1 MFTPSGMTTRSSG
14 SPFSQTLQSGRAKN
28 KRVANLFTP
37 KGKGTSSFL
46 KSQGNRSLQTS
57 QLLEET
63 AGHKVETYGLPL
75 PVLITEVLTTS
86 DRNTEISVSINSSGW
101 AWLVGGRK
109 LFIWRYKQVQHARS
123 VFCKELTLPPSDLAH
138 NSDRVCVIPNN
149 SDHQSASC
157 IAVSPEGIVRYWPNI
172 ANEGSS
178 VEISAELRGE
188 ECQCVVCL
196 PPFGCLLATT
206 TSSLVLLNIATN
218 KNTLTCHLL
227 KSSQGMFSGIGRRMS
242 SFIFGASPLQPTGAP
257 LQAISVGLTEDDDD
271 FPFYVLS
278 GTQLQKWTV
287 GEGITEKLF
296 YQVDADR
303 MFRESIARKLWD
315 QDSKHLTQLR
325 SWLIDMQSTST
336 GVVIFGAA
344 VNMDVSLTVNYALAF
359 IDTDIGGT
367 PSALEKLVLLD
378 YQDSF
383 DDELEYQL
391 QNFKLVV
398 PDTQTYCGYV
408 YNKERVLYVPGE
420 TEIVDIQ
427 APGGHVL
434 GAGCCDKC
442 AIFFSSSVGLF
453 TISMT
458 QKQDMGLVE
467 ETNYDVTRADMSVL
481 AASSSQIQELSMSDD
496 KISRLKGAFLA
507 AMKGN
512 MRQAQASVDELF
524 PVGDHVNSDIDQ
536 VVTSLSKD
544 LIDDYPASDPR
555 WAESRQDPSSR
566 TTSLII
572 LNQLN
577 DKVKAHDYIINFLK
591 KVGLWDKLKEVQSR
605 DTKMLTRNALCE
617 HAEKIQAAIA
627 LRTQHSTYTALVDA
641 AIKRVLEKRGDFD
654 SMQSLTPQDIFYR
667 EVSKVHEIAE
677 ALMEY
682 EEDFLAADVTTQ
694 DVLTVVSSVNAVLQ
708 SMFDKALQYR
718 QNKVSVYQSYV
729 PETLEYT
736 PWTSTSGERG
746 IRTILIKQYT
756 KTYEEALPET
766 GDAEIRDVLFEQLVH
781 LTDIVLDGYR
791 CQLESLRQCNSAHH
805 DQFLK
810 RYEQDRHNMI
820 APLLEYGK
828 HEMAASLAEKY
839 LDFEILIQLCD
850 DTNNS
855 DRIERYLVQFA
866 DKGFADFLYAWYL
879 KKGKRGKLMS
889 LPVSQHAE
897 LRSFLQTDNNKYL
910 SWLHDIHTDNYIEAH
925 NTLLDLARLEVGCL
939 AKKKTLLS
947 LSKLAGLAADDPRE
961 EVITE
966 DHIDDINREQDL
978 ITHQEQLPARVIQHL
993 GMEEDNMRVLQPVEI
1008 IQQYISDF
1016 NIDANEFDFKK
1027 ALDLLQYIDK
1037 DDENIDFESLRL
1049 YIWTRAILRNSWV
1062 YDQAIDPQDVI
1073 KDTIFFKVIDLA
1085 YREGQNLPS
1094 FLPELDSLLQS
1105 DDLGLLKDDDTFQ
1118 YLMRAGFEH
1127 IQQMAI

>member
-1 MFTPSGMTTRSSG
+1 MTFSG
-14 SPFSQTLQSGRAKN
+14 
-28 KRVANLFTP
+28 
-37 KGKGTSSFL
+37 
-46 KSQGNRSLQTS
+46 
-57 QLLEET
+57 
-63 AGHKVETYGLPL
+63 
-75 PVLITEVLTTS
+75 
-86 DRNTEISVSINSSGW
+86 NTEISVSINSSGW

-227 KSSQGMFSGIGRRMS
+227 E
-242 SFIFGASPLQPTGAP
+242 PTGAP
-257 LQAISVGLTEDDDD
+257 LQAITVGLTEDDDD
-271 FPFYVLS
+271 FSFYVLS

-287 GEGITEKLF
+287 GEGITERLF
-296 YQVDADR
+296 YQVDVDR

-315 QDSKHLTQLR
+315 QDSKHLTQFK
-325 SWLIDMQSTST
+325 SWLIDMQSTSN

-344 VNMDVSLTVNYALAF
+344 VNMDVSLTVSYALAF

-378 YQDSF
+378 YQDSY

-398 PDTQTYCGYV
+398 PDTKTYSGYV

-467 ETNYDVTRADMSVL
+467 ESNYDVSRADMASKFDFMYACTL
-481 AASSSQIQELSMSDD
+481 STSASSSQIQELSMSDD

-512 MRQAQASVDELF
+512 MKQAQAEVDKLF
-524 PVGDHVNSDIDQ
+524 PVGDHANSDIDQ

-627 LRTQHSTYTALVDA
+627 LRTQHSTYPALVDA
-641 AIKRVLEKRGDFD
+641 AIKKF
-654 SMQSLTPQDIFYR
+654 
-667 EVSKVHEIAE
+667 
-677 ALMEY
+677 
-682 EEDFLAADVTTQ
+682 
-694 DVLTVVSSVNAVLQ
+694 
-708 SMFDKALQYR
+708 
-718 QNKVSVYQSYV
+718 
-729 PETLEYT
+729 
-736 PWTSTSGERG
+736 
-746 IRTILIKQYT
+746 
-756 KTYEEALPET
+756 
-766 GDAEIRDVLFEQLVH
+766 
-781 LTDIVLDGYR
+781 
-791 CQLESLRQCNSAHH
+791 
-805 DQFLK
+805 
-810 RYEQDRHNMI
+810 
-820 APLLEYGK
+820 
-828 HEMAASLAEKY
+828 
-839 LDFEILIQLCD
+839 
-850 DTNNS
+850 
-855 DRIERYLVQFA
+855 
-866 DKGFADFLYAWYL
+866 
-879 KKGKRGKLMS
+879 
-889 LPVSQHAE
+889 
-897 LRSFLQTDNNKYL
+897 
-910 SWLHDIHTDNYIEAH
+910 
-925 NTLLDLARLEVGCL
+925 
-939 AKKKTLLS
+939 
-947 LSKLAGLAADDPRE
+947 
-961 EVITE
+961 
-966 DHIDDINREQDL
+966 
-978 ITHQEQLPARVIQHL
+978 
-993 GMEEDNMRVLQPVEI
+993 
-1008 IQQYISDF
+1008 
-1016 NIDANEFDFKK
+1016 
-1027 ALDLLQYIDK
+1027 
-1037 DDENIDFESLRL
+1037 
-1049 YIWTRAILRNSWV
+1049 
-1062 YDQAIDPQDVI
+1062 
-1073 KDTIFFKVIDLA
+1073 
-1085 YREGQNLPS
+1085 
-1094 FLPELDSLLQS
+1094 
-1105 DDLGLLKDDDTFQ
+1105 
-1118 YLMRAGFEH
+1118 
-1127 IQQMAI
+1127 

>member
-1 MFTPSGMTTRSSG
+1 MFTPRGMTTRSRE
-14 SPFSQTLQSGRAKN
+14 SPFSQTKQSGRAQN
-28 KRVANLFTP
+28 KRVSNLFTP
-37 KGKGTSSFL
+37 KGKGSSSFS

-227 KSSQGMFSGIGRRMS
+227 KSAQGMFSGIGRKMS

-257 LQAISVGLTEDDDD
+257 LQAITVGLTEDDDD
-271 FPFYVLS
+271 FSFYVLS

-287 GEGITEKLF
+287 GEGITERLF
-296 YQVDADR
+296 YQVDVDR

-315 QDSKHLTQLR
+315 QDSKHLTQFK
-325 SWLIDMQSTST
+325 SWLIDMQSTSN

-344 VNMDVSLTVNYALAF
+344 VNMDVSLTVSYALAF

-378 YQDSF
+378 YQDSY

-398 PDTQTYCGYV
+398 PDTKTYSGYV

-467 ETNYDVTRADMSVL
+467 ESNYDVSRADM
-481 AASSSQIQELSMSDD
+481 ASKFDFISSQIQELSMSDD

-512 MRQAQASVDELF
+512 MKQAQAEVDKLF
-524 PVGDHVNSDIDQ
+524 PVGDHANSDIDQ

-555 WAESRQDPSSR
+555 WAESRQ
-566 TTSLII
+566 
-572 LNQLN
+572 
-577 DKVKAHDYIINFLK
+577 
-591 KVGLWDKLKEVQSR
+591 VGLWDKLKEVQSR

-627 LRTQHSTYTALVDA
+627 LRTQHSTYPALVDA
-641 AIKRVLEKRGDFD
+641 AIKKVLEKRRDFD

-708 SMFDKALQYR
+708 SYG
-718 QNKVSVYQSYV
+718 
-729 PETLEYT
+729 PEILEYT

-766 GDAEIRDVLFEQLVH
+766 GDAEIRDVLFEQLSI

-810 RYEQDRHNMI
+810 RYEQDRNKMI

-839 LDFEILIQLCD
+839 CDFEILIQLCD

-897 LRSFLQTDNNKYL
+897 LRSFLQTDDNKYL
-910 SWLHDIHTDNYIEAH
+910 SWLHDIHTNNYIEAH
-925 NTLLDLARLEVGCL
+925 STLLDLARLEVGCL

-961 EVITE
+961 DVITE
-966 DHIDDINREQDL
+966 DHIEDINREQDL
-978 ITHQEQLPARVIQHL
+978 ITHQEQLPPRVIQHL
-993 GMEEDNMRVLQPVEI
+993 GMEEDNMRVLAPVEI

-1027 ALDLLQYIDK
+1027 ALDLLQ
-1037 DDENIDFESLRL
+1037 DDENIDFEALRL
-1049 YIWTRAILRNSWV
+1049 YIWTRAVLRNSWV
-1062 YDQAIDPQDVI
+1062 YDQAIDPQDVL

-1118 YLMRAGFEH
+1118 YLMSAGYEH
-1127 IQQMAI
+1127 IQQML

>member
-1 MFTPSGMTTRSSG
+1 MNTVKWVIWKCRNIIKY
-14 SPFSQTLQSGRAKN
+14 QSKS
-28 KRVANLFTP
+28 F
-37 KGKGTSSFL
+37 TSSQL
-46 KSQGNRSLQTS
+46 ISYAKRELDSLIESMDTS
-57 QLLEET
+57 L
-63 AGHKVETYGLPL
+63 
-75 PVLITEVLTTS
+75 
-86 DRNTEISVSINSSGW
+86 
-101 AWLVGGRK
+101 
-109 LFIWRYKQVQHARS
+109 
-123 VFCKELTLPPSDLAH
+123 
-138 NSDRVCVIPNN
+138 
-149 SDHQSASC
+149 
-157 IAVSPEGIVRYWPNI
+157 
-172 ANEGSS
+172 
-178 VEISAELRGE
+178 
-188 ECQCVVCL
+188 
-196 PPFGCLLATT
+196 
-206 TSSLVLLNIATN
+206 
-218 KNTLTCHLL
+218 
-227 KSSQGMFSGIGRRMS
+227 SSQKEQYAAEI
-242 SFIFGASPLQPTGAP
+242 
-257 LQAISVGLTEDDDD
+257 
-271 FPFYVLS
+271 
-278 GTQLQKWTV
+278 
-287 GEGITEKLF
+287 KL
-296 YQVDADR
+296 
-303 MFRESIARKLWD
+303 ID

-325 SWLIDMQSTST
+325 SWLIDMQSTSN

-378 YQDSF
+378 YQDSY

-398 PDTQTYCGYV
+398 PDTKTYSGYV

-467 ETNYDVTRADMSVL
+467 ETNYDVTRADM
-481 AASSSQIQELSMSDD
+481 ASKFE
-496 KISRLKGAFLA
+496 R
-507 AMKGN
+507 
-512 MRQAQASVDELF
+512 
-524 PVGDHVNSDIDQ
+524 DHANSDIDQ

-627 LRTQHSTYTALVDA
+627 LRTQHSTYTAL
-641 AIKRVLEKRGDFD
+641 
-654 SMQSLTPQDIFYR
+654 SLTPQDIFYR

-682 EEDFLAADVTTQ
+682 EENFLAADVTTQ

-805 DQFLK
+805 DQFQK

-966 DHIDDINREQDL
+966 DHIDDINQEQDL

-1037 DDENIDFESLRL
+1037 DDENIDFETLRL

-1118 YLMRAGFEH
+1118 YLMKAGYEH